1 MLKLIVGKK
10 GSGKTKLLIEG
21 VNGAAKESKGN
32 VVCIEKGL
40 KLRYD
45 LSLAVKLIDID
56 EYRVEGYGELYGF
69 LAGLTAGNYDI
80 TDIYVDGLF
89 KICPRDF
96 GAMEKFFEKIATLA
110 NPHDVKLV
118 FTVSADIEELPASV
132 KQYI

>member
-21 VNGAAKESKGN
+21 VNSAAKESKGN
-32 VVCIEKGL
+32 VVCIEKGM

-45 LSLAVKLIDID
+45 LSLQVKLIDID
-56 EYRVEGYGELYGF
+56 EYGIEGFGELYGF

-89 KICPRDF
+89 KMCPRDYN
-96 GAMEKFFEKIATLA
+96 AMDAFFEKVAKLA
-110 NPHDVKLV
+110 IPHNVKMT
-118 FTVSADIEELPASV
+118 FTVSADAQDLSDSV
-132 KQYI
+132 KKYI

>member
-32 VVCIEKGL
+32 VVCIEKGM

-45 LSLAVKLIDID
+45 LSLQVKLIDID
-56 EYRVEGYGELYGF
+56 EYRVEGFGELYGF

-89 KICPRDF
+89 KICPRDYE
-96 GAMEKFFEKIATLA
+96 AMEKFFEKVALLSV
-110 NPHDVKLV
+110 PHGVQLV
-118 FTVSADIEELPASV
+118 FTVSADISELPESV

>member
-21 VNGAAKESKGN
+21 VNAAAKESKGN
-32 VVCIEKGL
+32 VVCVERGM

-45 LSLAVKLIDID
+45 LSLQVKLINIE

-89 KICPRDF
+89 KICPRDYS
-96 GAMEKFFEKIATLA
+96 AMEKFFEKVASLTI
-110 NPHDVKLV
+110 PHNVNLI
-118 FTVSADIEELPASV
+118 FTVSAEAEELPVSV
-132 KQYI
+132 KKYI

>member
-32 VVCIEKGL
+32 VVCIEKGM

-45 LSLAVKLIDID
+45 LSLQVKLIDID
-56 EYRVEGYGELYGF
+56 EYRVEGFGELYGF

-89 KICPRDF
+89 KICPRDYET
-96 GAMEKFFEKIATLA
+96 MEKFFEKVALLSV
-110 NPHDVKLV
+110 PHGVQLV
-118 FTVSADIEELPASV
+118 FTVSADISELPESV

>member
-21 VNGAAKESKGN
+21 VNSAAKESKGN
-32 VVCIEKGL
+32 VVCIEKGM

-45 LSLAVKLIDID
+45 LSLSVKLIDIE
-56 EYRVEGYGELYGF
+56 EYRIDGYGELYGF

-80 TDIYVDGLF
+80 TDVYVDGLF
-89 KICPRDF
+89 KICPRDYQ
-96 GAMEKFFEKIATLA
+96 AMEKFFEKVAKLTG
-110 NPHDVKLV
+110 PHEVKV
-118 FTVSADIEELPASV
+118 YFTVSMDINELPEHA

>member
-32 VVCIEKGL
+32 VVCIEKGM

-45 LSLAVKLIDID
+45 LSLQVKLIDID
-56 EYRVEGYGELYGF
+56 EYRAEGFGELYGF

-89 KICPRDF
+89 KICPRDYE
-96 GAMEKFFEKIATLA
+96 AMEKFFERVALLSV
-110 NPHDVKLV
+110 PHGTNFV
-118 FTVSADIEELPASV
+118 FTVSADMTDLPESV